1 MREIK
6 FRGFDKI
13 NNVFRYGNLIRR
25 VYGYEFLT
33 YIEFHD
39 KSRFHY
45 MYMIDHKTVG
55 QYIGLK
61 DKSGNEIY
69 EGDILGD
76 FIGLGVVKYNECTA
90 GFVIDI
96 LGQIN
101 EITFDEINYNNYVL
115 EVIGNIYENPDI
127 LDIIK

>member
-6 FRGFDKI
+6 FRGRD
-13 NNVFRYGNLIRR
+13 NNGVWY
-25 VYGYEFLT
+25 YGYINKYSFNGYTKESIKFFGESVS
-33 YIEFHD
+33 IVKEE
-39 KSRFHY
+39 
-45 MYMIDHKTVG
+45 TVG
-55 QYIGLK
+55 QYTGLK
-61 DKSGNEIY
+61 DKNGNEIY

-96 LGQIN
+96 LGKIN
-101 EITFDEINYNNYVL
+101 EITFGEINYNNYVL

>member
-6 FRGFDKI
+6 FRGLD
-13 NNVFRYGNLIRR
+13 NNGVWY
-25 VYGYEFLT
+25 YGYINKYSFNGYT
-33 YIEFHD
+33 AASI
-39 KSRFHY
+39 RFSNESGSILIY
-45 MYMIDHKTVG
+45 QVKEETVG
-55 QYIGLK
+55 QYTGIK
-61 DKSGNEIY
+61 DKNGNEIY

-101 EITFDEINYNNYVL
+101 EITFGEINYNNYVL

>member
-6 FRGFDKI
+6 FRGRD
-13 NNVFRYGNLIRR
+13 NNGVWY
-25 VYGYEFLT
+25 YGYINKYSFNGYTEAS
-33 YIEFHD
+33 I
-39 KSRFHY
+39 RFSNESGSILIY
-45 MYMIDHKTVG
+45 QVKEETVG
-55 QYIGLK
+55 QYTGIK
-61 DKSGNEIY
+61 DKNGNEIY

-101 EITFDEINYNNYVL
+101 EITFGEINYNNYVL